1 MRLARLMNPFERSYT
16 GCRGFRK
23 GTAPMESFT
32 LVIVRH
38 NGFADGA
45 VAMIHTGYRR

>member
-1 MRLARLMNPFERSYT
+1 MNPFEKSYT
-16 GCRGFRK
+16 GRHELRK

-38 NGFADGA
+38 NGFAERMT
-45 VAMIHTGYRR
+45 VMINAGYQR